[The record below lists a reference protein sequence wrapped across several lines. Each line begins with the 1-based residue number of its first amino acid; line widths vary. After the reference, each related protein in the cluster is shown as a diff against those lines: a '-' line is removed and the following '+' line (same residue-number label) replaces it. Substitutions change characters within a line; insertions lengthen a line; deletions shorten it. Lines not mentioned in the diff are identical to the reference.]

1 MGGRRR
7 LMLQLGGSY
16 LLGKCSCACALLG
29 AALFSGGHGHVP
41 LMRRLLARALR
52 LGLEFCGTAILHRLP
67 LQRRLLKDPL
77 HRASLL
83 LHGGSGE
90 SSLRWRTATSCF
102 AKLIIRGCGT

>member
-16 LLGKCSCACALLG
+16 LRGLGKCSCACALLG

-90 SSLRWRTATSCF
+90 PSCEV
-102 AKLIIRGCGT
+102 AHRLLVLCQANH